1 MERCFLEM
9 KISTL
14 KSLPF
19 LELKGHFWEL
29 LHTFLQ
35 VLQKDNLA
43 QKYMLQPKQRNFK
56 IAFYTR

>member
-1 MERCFLEM
+1 M

-29 LHTFLQ
+29 IHTFLQ

-43 QKYMLQPKQRNFK
+43 QKYMLQPKQWNFK